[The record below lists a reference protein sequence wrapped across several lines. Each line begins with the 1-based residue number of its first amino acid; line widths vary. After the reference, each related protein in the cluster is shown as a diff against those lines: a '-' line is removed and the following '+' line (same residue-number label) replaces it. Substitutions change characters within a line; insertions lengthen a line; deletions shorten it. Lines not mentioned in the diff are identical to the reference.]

1 MAGLELLSDQGY
13 RVDGRKA
20 GELRKIQ
27 ARMGVFAQA
36 DGSAYVEQG
45 NTKALAVVYGPHEI
59 RGSRAKTLHD
69 RAVVNCQYSM
79 ATFSTG
85 ERKRRPHG
93 DRKSTEMTLHLKQ
106 TFEAA
111 ILTQLYPRCQIDI
124 YVQIL
129 QADGGNYC
137 TCVNAATLAVIDA
150 GIPMRDYV
158 CASSAGFIED
168 TPLADLSYV
177 EESAGGPQLA
187 LALLPKSEQIALLEM
202 NSRLHED
209 HLERVIDAA
218 SKACKDVY
226 AVLDQVV
233 RDHLQEVAALVGDR
247 GSV

>member
-1 MAGLELLSDQGY
+1 MAGLELLSDQGF
-13 RVDGRKA
+13 RMDGRKA
-20 GELRKIQ
+20 VELRKIQ
-27 ARMGVFAQA
+27 ARMGIFAQA
-36 DGSAYVEQG
+36 DGSAYIEQG

-59 RGSRAKTLHD
+59 RGSRSKALHD

-93 DRKSTEMTLHLKQ
+93 DRKSSEMTLHLKQ

-111 ILTQLYPRCQIDI
+111 ILTQLYPRSQIDI

-137 TCVNAATLAVIDA
+137 ACVNAATLAIMDA

-158 CASSAGFIED
+158 CACSTGFIED
-168 TPLADLSYV
+168 TPLVDLSYV
-177 EESAGGPQLA
+177 EEAAGGPQLA

-209 HLERVIDAA
+209 HLEKVLDAA
-218 SKACKDVY
+218 SKACRDVY
-226 AVLDQVV
+226 AVLDRVV
-233 RDHLQEVAALVGDR
+233 REHVQEVSALLGE
-247 GSV
+247 